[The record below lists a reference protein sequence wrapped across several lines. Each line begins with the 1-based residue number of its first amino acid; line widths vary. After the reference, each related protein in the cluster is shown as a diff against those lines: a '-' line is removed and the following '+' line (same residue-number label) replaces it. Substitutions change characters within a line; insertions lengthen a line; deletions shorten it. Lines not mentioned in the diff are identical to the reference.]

1 MEKTPPF
8 KPGEE
13 KGADKRED
21 PRDLSR
27 IPSELWSSQNSGM
40 PAQRRRKIADKTVGN
55 YMRELGIKAQYVKP
69 YTVTTIRPDLSSRL
83 RNILKEKFNPEEPDA
98 VWCSDITYI
107 WTYEG
112 FVYLTSIMDLYSRK
126 IISWVLM

>member
-40 PAQRRRKIADKTVGN
+40 PA
-55 YMRELGIKAQYVKP
+55 
-69 YTVTTIRPDLSSRL
+69 
-83 RNILKEKFNPEEPDA
+83 
-98 VWCSDITYI
+98 
-107 WTYEG
+107 
-112 FVYLTSIMDLYSRK
+112 
-126 IISWVLM
+126 

>member
-27 IPSELWSSQNSGM
+27 IPSELWSPQNSGM
-40 PAQRRRKIADKTVGN
+40 PAQRRRKNSRQNSG
-55 YMRELGIKAQYVKP
+55 EL
-69 YTVTTIRPDLSSRL
+69 
-83 RNILKEKFNPEEPDA
+83 
-98 VWCSDITYI
+98 
-107 WTYEG
+107 YEG
-112 FVYLTSIMDLYSRK
+112 IGD
-126 IISWVLM
+126 